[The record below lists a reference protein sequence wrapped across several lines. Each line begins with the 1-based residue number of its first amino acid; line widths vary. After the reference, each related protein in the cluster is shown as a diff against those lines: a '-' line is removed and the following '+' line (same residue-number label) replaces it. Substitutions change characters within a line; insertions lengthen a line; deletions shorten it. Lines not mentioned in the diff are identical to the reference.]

1 MKIGGKLY
9 THDFVVSEDKRLSLQ
24 VIMGLDFMRKFNV
37 NLITKLLKL
46 YIEGERII
54 IAELPMK
61 HALLMTEDKEIKH
74 VISDSENSP
83 NYECSVAQAL
93 VSQGMSKIVMYM
105 NMYELYQKT
114 KKKCC

>member
-9 THDFVVSEDKRLSLQ
+9 THDLVVCEDKEMPSQ
-24 VIMGLDFMRKFNV
+24 VIIGLDFMRKFDV
-37 NLITKLLKL
+37 NLNTKPLKL

-74 VISDSENSP
+74 VLCDSEDSP
-83 NYECSVAQAL
+83 AINAQWHRH
-93 VSQGMSKIVMYM
+93 
-105 NMYELYQKT
+105 
-114 KKKCC
+114 